1 MSKVQERV
9 INYIKSLQYNQLI
22 IKGKYMNIN
31 TLSTL
36 EKRQLVNQLRA
47 LIKEDLAFKKSQKV
61 LSKVRKENE
70 RKDKLQK
77 SIIAAQE
84 KLAKLQ
90 AKLAV

>member
-1 MSKVQERV
+1 
-9 INYIKSLQYNQLI
+9 
-22 IKGKYMNIN
+22 MNIN

-90 AKLAV
+90 AKLA

>member
-1 MSKVQERV
+1 
-9 INYIKSLQYNQLI
+9 
-22 IKGKYMNIN
+22 MNIN

-61 LSKVRKENE
+61 LLKASKEEAK
-70 RKDKLQK
+70 KDKLQK

>member
-1 MSKVQERV
+1 MFTAFES
-9 INYIKSLQYNQLI
+9 
-22 IKGKYMNIN
+22 
-31 TLSTL
+31 
-36 EKRQLVNQLRA
+36 RQLSDLTIIQKRDLVKQLREA
-47 LIKEDLAFKKSQKV
+47 IKNDLAVKKSQKV

>member
-1 MSKVQERV
+1 MCS
-9 INYIKSLQYNQLI
+9 SDLDLTI
-22 IKGKYMNIN
+22 IQ
-31 TLSTL
+31 
-36 EKRQLVNQLRA
+36 KRDLVKQLREA
-47 LIKEDLAFKKSQKV
+47 IKKDIELKKSQKV

-90 AKLAV
+90 AKLA

>member
-1 MSKVQERV
+1 
-9 INYIKSLQYNQLI
+9 
-22 IKGKYMNIN
+22 MNIN

-61 LSKVRKENE
+61 LLKANKENE

-77 SIIAAQE
+77 SILAAQE

-90 AKLAV
+90 AKLAA